1 MEDKAHRS
9 DRKWRSARSP
19 AAFIRAL
26 LAQQRPQVPFARL
39 AAPLSWGANLWLL
52 LIVWPAVSDGA
63 SSRLALAAA
72 TPLLG
77 AIALASAGLVT
88 LAGGCFLVVFPLGLA
103 SAFAADQR
111 AGGSELPV
119 IALVVIAASM
129 WVYGAAVS
137 RALRLP
143 VVAESAGLRI
153 EPLQGR
159 GRSPRLHALRL
170 RASRV
175 RNAAVALTV
184 VGAGAIALVAPGW
197 GEAGELI
204 EAFGDDPRHAAVL
217 IAMVGLA
224 IGAGVISV
232 FTTALLRPPTPED
245 QRPPSPVRAALGVVM
260 ALAGAATYLM
270 LRG

>member
-1 MEDKAHRS
+1 
-9 DRKWRSARSP
+9 
-19 AAFIRAL
+19 L
-26 LAQQRPQVPFARL
+26 PFARL

-52 LIVWPAVSDGA
+52 LIVWPALSDGA
-63 SSRLALAAA
+63 SAWLALAAA
-72 TPLLG
+72 TPLL
-77 AIALASAGLVT
+77 AAAALASAGLPA

-103 SAFAADQR
+103 GAFAVHQR

-119 IALVVIAASM
+119 VALVVIAASM

-143 VVAESAGLRI
+143 MMAEGAGLRV
-153 EPLQGR
+153 EPLQRR

-175 RNAAVALTV
+175 RNAAVAVTV
-184 VGAGAIALVAPGW
+184 IGAAATALVAPGW
-197 GEAGELI
+197 GQTGELRD
-204 EAFGDDPRHAAVL
+204 AFGDDPRHAAVL
-217 IAMVGLA
+217 IAMVGVA
-224 IGAGVISV
+224 IGVGVVSV

-245 QRPPSPVRAALGVVM
+245 QRPPSPVRAALGLVI
-260 ALAGAATYLM
+260 ALAGAATYFV